1 MRFLQICHFVQSP
14 ALKSL
19 LVFAVIIWGAVAYAD
34 PFPRENAVVLAI
46 RKVGI
51 AVVNISSEYEVAERD
66 DPFSSFGMNPLF
78 DSFFKDFFEPRHD
91 QRYTRNS
98 LGSGVLIDGK
108 RGYILTNEHVI
119 VRGSKIKVTLKDERE
134 FEAHLI
140 GSDPDSDL
148 AVLKIDSGTALPAV
162 EMGNSDDLMIGETII
177 AIGNPFGFSH
187 TVTTG
192 VISALN
198 RSIRIDERVYRD
210 FIQTD
215 ASINPGNSGGPLLNI
230 NGDLIGI
237 NTAIYAKAQGIGFAI
252 PINRARRII
261 DDLITHGEVQ
271 LPWIGVTV
279 QDLDKELQRYFNLP
293 FARGVLISEVEK
305 KSPADKNGI
314 KTGDVVLTVGG
325 KPVSSTD
332 AFYAQLRSYTT
343 DDLIPITVWRS
354 RKKKIHKIQAR
365 AFPEELAARLAYK
378 VLGVRV
384 GDVSFTNRL
393 RFKLSASN
401 GVLITEVAPDSY
413 LYRIGVRRGDVIR
426 QINELSVKNVEDFE
440 KAVIK
445 FRQKNSV
452 VLLVERK
459 DRQYYVTV
467 RMRHWFS

>member
-1 MRFLQICHFVQSP
+1 
-14 ALKSL
+14 
-19 LVFAVIIWGAVAYAD
+19 
-34 PFPRENAVVLAI
+34 
-46 RKVGI
+46 
-51 AVVNISSEYEVAERD
+51 
-66 DPFSSFGMNPLF
+66 
-78 DSFFKDFFEPRHD
+78 
-91 QRYTRNS
+91 
-98 LGSGVLIDGK
+98 
-108 RGYILTNEHVI
+108 
-119 VRGSKIKVTLKDERE
+119 
-134 FEAHLI
+134 
-140 GSDPDSDL
+140 
-148 AVLKIDSGTALPAV
+148 
-162 EMGNSDDLMIGETII
+162 MIGETII

-271 LPWIGVTV
+271 LPWIGLTV

-305 KSPADKNGI
+305 KSPADKNGM

-325 KPVSSTD
+325 KRVSSID
-332 AFYAQLRSYTT
+332 AFYAQLRSYTA

-354 RKKKIHKIQAR
+354 GKKKSHKIQAK

-378 VLGVRV
+378 ILGVRV
-384 GDVSFTNRL
+384 GDVSFANRL
-393 RFKLSASN
+393 RFKLSASH
-401 GVLITEVAPDSY
+401 GVLITEVVPDSY

-452 VLLVERK
+452 VLLVERR

-467 RMRHWFS
+467 RMQQRG